1 MTAIISEIISY
12 FEENLEASEKVGE
25 IAYVVSA
32 GSRGM
37 NIWILL
43 ERRA

>member
-32 GSRGM
+32 GSRG
-37 NIWILL
+37 I
-43 ERRA
+43 